1 MFEYLNGTI
10 KVKKP
15 EYLAIDVNGVGYR
28 VYITLKT
35 YDKVQIGDKKELYIY
50 NVIKEDAFKLVGFLE
65 ERERTLFEMLI
76 GINGIGLSLALSI
89 MSTFSIDNI
98 REIVLNEDFKTLKRV
113 PKLGEKKSKQI
124 IIDLNNKIKT
134 LNLMSM
140 EDPTGDMLNSAIEEE
155 LYLALESL
163 GYSKKE
169 IDSLVSKDE
178 LNSYSS
184 LEDAIKGVLK
194 KIQLRGWLYEKNLCS
209 RYQRFNTW
217 SS

>member
-1 MFEYLNGTI
+1 MFEYLNGKIT
-10 KVKKP
+10 VKRP
-15 EYLAIDVNGVGYR
+15 EYVAMDVNGVGYR

-35 YDKVQIGDKKELYIY
+35 YDKVILNENKQLYIY
-50 NVIKEDAFKLVGFLE
+50 NVIKEDTFKLVGFLE
-65 ERERTLFEMLI
+65 ERERALFEMLI
-76 GINGIGLSLALSI
+76 GVSGIGLSLALAI

-98 REIVLNEDFKTLKRV
+98 REIVLNEDFKTLKKV

-124 IIDLNNKIKT
+124 IIDLNNKMKT

-140 EDPTGDMLNSAIEEE
+140 EEPQEDSMNLMIEDE

-169 IDSLVSKDE
+169 IDKLISKNE
-178 LNSYSS
+178 LREFKT

-194 KIQLRGWLYEKNLCS
+194 KIQIRG
-209 RYQRFNTW
+209 
-217 SS
+217 

>member
-1 MFEYLNGTI
+1 MFEYLRG
-10 KVKKP
+10 KVKIKKP
-15 EYLAIDVNGVGYR
+15 DYIGLDVNGVGYR

-35 YDKVQIGDKKELYIY
+35 YDQLALNDEVEMYIY
-50 NVIKEDAFKLVGFLE
+50 NVIKEDTFKLVGFLQ
-65 ERERTLFEMLI
+65 ERERAMFEMLI
-76 GINGIGLSLALSI
+76 GISGIGLSLALSI

-124 IIDLNNKIKT
+124 IIDLNNKMKT

-140 EDPTGDMLNSAIEEE
+140 EEGTSGMELNVQIEEE

-169 IDSLVSKDE
+169 IDALVSKE
-178 LNSYSS
+178 EINRFTS
-184 LEDAIKGVLK
+184 LEEAIRGVLK
-194 KIQLRGWLYEKNLCS
+194 KIQMRG
-209 RYQRFNTW
+209 
-217 SS
+217 

>member
-1 MFEYLNGTI
+1 MFEYLNGVI

-35 YDKVQIGDKKELYIY
+35 YDQVQIGEKKELFIY
-50 NVIKEDAFKLVGFLE
+50 NIIKEDAFKLVGFLQ
-65 ERERTLFEMLI
+65 ERERVLFEMLI
-76 GINGIGLSLALSI
+76 GISGIGLSLALSI
-89 MSTFSIDNI
+89 MSTFSIDNL

-140 EDPTGDMLNSAIEEE
+140 EDPSGENLNNLIEDE
-155 LYLALESL
+155 LYLALDSL

-169 IDSLVSKDE
+169 IDSLISKDE
-178 LNSYSS
+178 LKAFKSI
-184 LEDAIKGVLK
+184 EEAIKGVLK
-194 KIQLRGWLYEKNLCS
+194 KIQLRG
-209 RYQRFNTW
+209 
-217 SS
+217 

>member
-1 MFEYLNGTI
+1 MFEYLNGVI
-10 KVKKP
+10 KIKKP
-15 EYLAIDVNGVGYR
+15 EYLAVDVNGVGYR

-35 YDKVQIGDKKELYIY
+35 YDQVQVGEKKELYIY
-50 NVIKEDAFKLVGFLE
+50 NVIKEDAFKLVGFLQ
-65 ERERTLFEMLI
+65 ERERVLFEMLI
-76 GINGIGLSLALSI
+76 GISGIGLSLALSI

-98 REIVLNEDFKTLKRV
+98 REIVLTEDFKTLKRV

-134 LNLMSM
+134 LNLMAM
-140 EDPTGDMLNSAIEEE
+140 EDPSGDIMKSAIEDE
-155 LYLALESL
+155 LYMALESL

-178 LNSYSS
+178 LKEYST

-194 KIQLRGWLYEKNLCS
+194 KIQLRG
-209 RYQRFNTW
+209 
-217 SS
+217 

>member
-1 MFEYLNGTI
+1 MFEYLNGKIT
-10 KVKKP
+10 VKRP
-15 EYLAIDVNGVGYR
+15 EYVAMDVNGVGYR

-35 YDKVQIGDKKELYIY
+35 YDKVVLNENKQLYIY

-65 ERERTLFEMLI
+65 ERERALFEMLI
-76 GINGIGLSLALSI
+76 GVSGIGLSLALAI

-98 REIVLNEDFKTLKRV
+98 REIVLNEDFKTLKKV

-124 IIDLNNKIKT
+124 IIDLNNKMKT

-140 EDPTGDMLNSAIEEE
+140 EEPQEDSMNLMIEDE

-169 IDSLVSKDE
+169 IDKLISKNE
-178 LNSYSS
+178 LREFKT

-194 KIQLRGWLYEKNLCS
+194 KIQIRG
-209 RYQRFNTW
+209 
-217 SS
+217 

>member
-1 MFEYLNGTI
+1 MFEYLNGVI
-10 KVKKP
+10 KIKKP
-15 EYLAIDVNGVGYR
+15 EYLAVDVNGVGYR

-35 YDKVQIGDKKELYIY
+35 YDQVQVGEKKELYIY
-50 NVIKEDAFKLVGFLE
+50 NVIKEDTFKLVGFLQ
-65 ERERTLFEMLI
+65 ERERVLFEMLI
-76 GINGIGLSLALSI
+76 GISGIGLSLALSI

-98 REIVLNEDFKTLKRV
+98 REIVLTEDFKTLKRV

-140 EDPTGDMLNSAIEEE
+140 EDPSGDMLNNAIEEE
-155 LYLALESL
+155 LYMALDSL

-169 IDSLVSKDE
+169 IDSMISKDE
-178 LNSYSS
+178 LNSYST

-194 KIQLRGWLYEKNLCS
+194 KIQLRG
-209 RYQRFNTW
+209 
-217 SS
+217 

>member
-1 MFEYLNGTI
+1 MFEYLRG
-10 KVKKP
+10 KVKIKKP
-15 EYLAIDVNGVGYR
+15 DYIGLDVNGVGYR

-35 YDKVQIGDKKELYIY
+35 YDQLALNDEVEMYIY
-50 NVIKEDAFKLVGFLE
+50 NVIKEDTFKLVGFLQ
-65 ERERTLFEMLI
+65 ERERAMFEMLI
-76 GINGIGLSLALSI
+76 GISGIGLSLALSI

-124 IIDLNNKIKT
+124 IIDLNNKMKT

-140 EDPTGDMLNSAIEEE
+140 EEGTSGMGLNVQIEEE

-169 IDSLVSKDE
+169 IDALVSKE
-178 LNSYSS
+178 EINRFTS
-184 LEDAIKGVLK
+184 LEEAIRGVLK
-194 KIQLRGWLYEKNLCS
+194 KIQMRG
-209 RYQRFNTW
+209 
-217 SS
+217 

>member
-1 MFEYLNGTI
+1 MFEYLNGVI

-35 YDKVQIGDKKELYIY
+35 YDQVQIDERKELFIY
-50 NVIKEDAFKLVGFLE
+50 NVIKEDAFKLVGFLQ
-65 ERERTLFEMLI
+65 ERERVLFEMLI
-76 GINGIGLSLALSI
+76 GISGIGLSLALSI
-89 MSTFSIDNI
+89 MSTFSIDNL

-140 EDPTGDMLNSAIEEE
+140 EDPAGESLNNLIEDE

-169 IDSLVSKDE
+169 IDTLISKDE
-178 LNSYSS
+178 LKGFKTI
-184 LEDAIKGVLK
+184 EEAVKGVLK
-194 KIQLRGWLYEKNLCS
+194 KIQLRG
-209 RYQRFNTW
+209 
-217 SS
+217 

>member
-194 KIQLRGWLYEKNLCS
+194 KIQLRG
-209 RYQRFNTW
+209 
-217 SS
+217 

>member
-1 MFEYLNGTI
+1 MFEYLNGKIT
-10 KVKKP
+10 VKRP
-15 EYLAIDVNGVGYR
+15 EYLAIDVNGIGYR
-28 VYITLKT
+28 VHITLKT
-35 YDKVQIGDKKELYIY
+35 YDKVALNENKQLYIY

-65 ERERTLFEMLI
+65 ERERALFEMLI
-76 GINGIGLSLALSI
+76 GVSGIGLSLALAI

-98 REIVLNEDFKTLKRV
+98 REIVLNEDFKSLKKV

-124 IIDLNNKIKT
+124 IIDLNNKMKT

-140 EDPTGDMLNSAIEEE
+140 EEPQEDSMNLMIEDE

-169 IDSLVSKDE
+169 IDKLISKNE
-178 LNSYSS
+178 LREFKT

-194 KIQLRGWLYEKNLCS
+194 KIQIRG
-209 RYQRFNTW
+209 
-217 SS
+217 